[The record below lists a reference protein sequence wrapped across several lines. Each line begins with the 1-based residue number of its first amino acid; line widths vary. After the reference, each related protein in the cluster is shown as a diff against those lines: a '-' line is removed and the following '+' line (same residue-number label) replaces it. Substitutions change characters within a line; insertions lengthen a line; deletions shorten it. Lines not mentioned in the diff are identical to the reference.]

1 MTSEKQQNQIFRLIK
16 ELACD
21 CKGFRLNA
29 EINGNI
35 SQESDS
41 GIRVTQL
48 ARLRYGVRRQCQ
60 RVF

>member
-1 MTSEKQQNQIFRLIK
+1 MLTSEKQQSQTFRLIK
-16 ELACD
+16 KLVCD

-35 SQESDS
+35 SPEFDS

-48 ARLRYGVRRQCQ
+48 ARLRYGVRL
-60 RVF
+60 